1 MQVSLANG
9 KFCGCYLLCNHSA
22 PPDDVDA
29 SCISE
34 CLHLKNLRPHLGLNR
49 CLCEA
54 RARIICHRSGAEDAV
69 SPRRWLFSRF
79 LMSPLHAFVCPVIA
93 HPQTDAEVWE
103 RSISNYPTPS
113 LFSLD
118 LVLHSISKRWGRY
131 FILGDSDHYLVGP
144 RRSLVGPVN
153 NVCKTSSR
161 TQSEPGRN
169 SLATAGINFTK
180 PRTSIIAG
188 PSTSLAH
195 SSR

>member
-1 MQVSLANG
+1 MPPPQKPQASFRPQSVPLRGSRSDNLPQKWCRECSFASPMALFAVFNVST
-9 KFCGCYLLCNHSA
+9 
-22 PPDDVDA
+22 
-29 SCISE
+29 
-34 CLHLKNLRPHLGLNR
+34 
-49 CLCEA
+49 
-54 RARIICHRSGAEDAV
+54 ARICLPCDRSPAC
-69 SPRRWLFSRF
+69 R
-79 LMSPLHAFVCPVIA
+79 
-93 HPQTDAEVWE
+93 QTQREAWE